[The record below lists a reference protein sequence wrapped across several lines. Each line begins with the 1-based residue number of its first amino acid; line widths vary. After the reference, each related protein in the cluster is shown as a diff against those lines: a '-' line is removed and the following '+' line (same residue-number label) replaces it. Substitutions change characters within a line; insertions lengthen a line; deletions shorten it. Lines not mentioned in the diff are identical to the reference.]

1 MKKGIIFIFLFT
13 LSFFVFSQDTLRY
26 DTVIFKNP
34 HRTVY
39 HEYGYWVLRPDTVL
53 NHRGDYLLKKPT
65 INRGEGDNV
74 FYYRYYSNIVRINRV
89 GHSVIMYDTKKRETT
104 IFKEVGFFKYVYFS
118 F

>member
-1 MKKGIIFIFLFT
+1 MKKGIVFILLLM

-39 HEYGYWVLRPDTVL
+39 HEYGYWVLNPDTVI
-53 NHRGDYLLKKPT
+53 NRRGDYLLKKPT
-65 INRGEGDNV
+65 INRGSGVNTY
-74 FYYRYYSNIVRINRV
+74 YYRNYSTIVRLYRV
-89 GHSVIMYDTKKRETT
+89 GNSVVMYDTKRKETT
-104 IFKEVGFFKYVYFS
+104 IFKEVGFFNYVYFS